1 VRQEAAIMSRT
12 QNSFPL
18 DDGRRYFK
26 AVVSTA
32 VVEDSHVLMVHQAY
46 GGDRGR
52 WNLPGGKVQA
62 DELLLDAAVR
72 EAREETGCEVRVRGL
87 GGLYHF
93 VSRSGKPTLRFL
105 FFADTLEGYPHP
117 CDREVMDVRWFHLD
131 QVETMT
137 DNQLCK
143 PQVLRRMLADVRLG
157 RVCPLDTL
165 REFDRSVLQS

>member
-1 VRQEAAIMSRT
+1 MSRT

-26 AVVSTA
+26 AVVSIA
-32 VVEDSHVLMVHQAY
+32 VVEDGHVLMVHQAS

-62 DELLLDAAVR
+62 DEMLVDAAVR
-72 EAREETGCEVRVRGL
+72 ETREETGCEVQVRGL

-105 FFADTLEGYPHP
+105 FFGDTRGGYPHP
-117 CDREVMDVRWFHLD
+117 CDREVLDVRWFHLD
-131 QVETMT
+131 QIDGMT
-137 DNQLCK
+137 DGQLCK
-143 PQVLRRMLADVRLG
+143 PQVLRRMLADVRAG
-157 RVCPLDTL
+157 RVCPLEML
-165 REFDRSVLQS
+165 CEFDRSVLHS